1 MIITAKG
8 LKLRN
13 VGQLVEF
20 VHNGIAV
27 MGRVDNV
34 MIHTDGSNVALR
46 IAGCGKTFNLA
57 GDHMLNIMRS
67 AEAYEAFQ
75 GTLALEDILN
85 STEKANAR

>member
-1 MIITAKG
+1 MIIPAKG

-34 MIHTDGSNVALR
+34 MIHTDASNVAIR
-46 IAGCGKTFNLA
+46 ISGCGKTFNLN
-57 GDHMLNIMRS
+57 GEHLVNIMRS
-67 AEAYEAFQ
+67 AEAYEAYQ
-75 GTLALEDILN
+75 GTLALEDLLS
-85 STEKANAR
+85 STEKVNAN